1 MQRITFEQLVDL
13 AENRLA
19 ADEAADLRARIAA
32 DPAARAELQTIT
44 ELIDLMRSDDSVA
57 APDHVINRA
66 LRLARRPSEPQAP
79 ALLERL
85 VAVLRN
91 DSWRQAAAGLRSQQ
105 AWPRALLFSAGDYE
119 LDLQIVAHGELW
131 QLRGQLLGPEA
142 TATVLLQGENGSSSA
157 ELNDL
162 GEFVLPPVPTGRYRL
177 LLVQDARKI
186 VVPNLELGPLPT
198 AKS

>member
-19 ADEAADLRARIAA
+19 ADEAAALRARIAV
-32 DPAARAELQTIT
+32 DPVAQAELRTIT
-44 ELIDLMRSDDSVA
+44 ELIGVMRNDDSVD
-57 APDHVINRA
+57 APEYVINRA
-66 LRLARRPSEPQAP
+66 LRLARRPADPQAP

-91 DSWRQAAAGLRSQQ
+91 DSRRQAAAGLRSQQ
-105 AWPRALLFSAGDYE
+105 AWPRALLFSAGEYE
-119 LDLQIVAHGELW
+119 LDLQIIAYGELW

-142 TATVLLQGENGSSSA
+142 AATVLLQGENGSSSA

-162 GEFVLPPVPTGRYRL
+162 GEFVLPPVTAGRYRL
-177 LLVQDARKI
+177 LLVQDAREI

-198 AKS
+198 PNS